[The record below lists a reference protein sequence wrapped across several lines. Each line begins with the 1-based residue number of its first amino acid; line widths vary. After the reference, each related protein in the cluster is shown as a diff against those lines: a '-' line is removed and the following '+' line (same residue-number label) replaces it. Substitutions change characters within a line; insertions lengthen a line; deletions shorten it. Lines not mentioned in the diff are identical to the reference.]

1 MNAAHKIQVHIWKN
15 YLEVYTALKQQLLG
29 CVHEMYYCILRNRY
43 TAYAVVT
50 MRDLIRHMCIQY
62 GNITPQD
69 LQENDTNMKI
79 SFDVSLPIKTLYN
92 QIKDTVE
99 LADARQTPYSAPQVV
114 AIAYSL
120 VFATGKLTEACR
132 D

>member
-1 MNAAHKIQVHIWKN
+1 MN
-15 YLEVYTALKQQLLG
+15 
-29 CVHEMYYCILRNRY
+29 EMYYRTLRNRHTGYAIVKTRDIITHMY
-43 TAYAVVT
+43 TE
-50 MRDLIRHMCIQY
+50 Y